1 MHRVHVAVRVYR
13 ISEVYRQPAP
23 VRHRSL
29 TLSQPV
35 RGHRRSRTAASRWS
49 KSVASTACANM
60 FASIDRCEQIPK
72 VRQTACAVSP
82 SLSYTLAGGAR
93 QPAHSRRRLSMVENL
108 SHRPPAPSCVQA
120 HRYDRIPKVGRRP
133 ARRAVALRH
142 SSLLPNV
149 SCHGHTAPTRGLCD
163 QLMLGSAPHE
173 ISRLSNSEGRVR
185 PCVKSCSS
193 GSAQGLIWSQ
203 RAQSFRGT
211 HLEK

>member
-1 MHRVHVAVRVYR
+1 MPDRVRVCTACSTCSTFTGKAAKPPKLSMETVLREVAKHPGLSASSLRWRNESCIRECMHRVHVAVRVYR

-35 RGHRRSRTAASRWS
+35 RGHRRSRTSASRWS

-60 FASIDRCEQIPK
+60 FASIDRCEQMAK

-133 ARRAVALRH
+133 APSRRRSPTQFTVAECE
-142 SSLLPNV
+142 LP
-149 SCHGHTAPTRGLCD
+149 
-163 QLMLGSAPHE
+163 
-173 ISRLSNSEGRVR
+173 
-185 PCVKSCSS
+185 
-193 GSAQGLIWSQ
+193 
-203 RAQSFRGT
+203 
-211 HLEK
+211 